1 MNANA
6 PAYIDRKTASQLLSV
21 SIRTIDRYIRS
32 GKLWAIAENGRI
44 WLDKKE
50 ILSFSAP
57 EKTSRKMAIDRP
69 MSIPVRSIKESGTD
83 FYQDLY
89 GEAKRAL
96 GDYQQKLEQ
105 ANYRIGQLESQILNP
120 HTPKMIERRDESP
133 SMEFL
138 RKELQDGEKEMTVL
152 KELLKKERTGRI
164 IFAALTYILLL
175 LLPTLWYLLR

>member
-1 MNANA
+1 MDANTSV
-6 PAYIDRKTASQLLSV
+6 YIDRKTASQLLSV

-32 GKLWAIAENGRI
+32 GKLWALSENGRI

-50 ILSFSAP
+50 ILSFSSP
-57 EKTSRKMAIDRP
+57 EKTSRKMTMNRT
-69 MSIPVRSIKESGTD
+69 MSIPTRSFKESGAD

-120 HTPKMIERRDESP
+120 VAPKTIERRDESL
-133 SMEFL
+133 SAEFL
-138 RKELQDGEKEMTVL
+138 RKELQNGEKEMTVL

-164 IFAALTYILLL
+164 IFAALTYLLL
-175 LLPTLWYLLR
+175 ILLPTLWYLLR